1 MNPNNL
7 QPVQEAAQTQVEEQ
21 VSDNSAAQ
29 DSYSWDASE
38 YIYHEKSAGWYLAL
52 WLIAAIL
59 CGILGFLQQWLSIAV
74 VVVMAIAI
82 MVYTRKHPRT
92 LQYTLDSDGII
103 IEHKELPY
111 TNFRSF
117 SILQDMA
124 WYSIDLEPAKR
135 FVPRLTLICEND
147 DVEKIEQILSSHL
160 PRADRELDFIERAS
174 RYLRF

>member
-1 MNPNNL
+1 MNPNEQQQL
-7 QPVQEAAQTQVEEQ
+7 EQDQQTGETETAPHQ
-21 VSDNSAAQ
+21 
-29 DSYSWDASE
+29 SYTWEASE
-38 YIYHEKSAGWYLAL
+38 YIYHEKSAGWYAAL
-52 WLIAAIL
+52 WLIAAVL
-59 CGILGFLQQWLSIAV
+59 CGILGFLQQWLSIVV

-92 LQYTLDSDGII
+92 LQYTLDEDGII
-103 IEHKELPY
+103 IERKELPY

-160 PRADRELDFIERAS
+160 PRVDRELDFIERAS

>member
-1 MNPNNL
+1 M
-7 QPVQEAAQTQVEEQ
+7 
-21 VSDNSAAQ
+21 
-29 DSYSWDASE
+29 
-38 YIYHEKSAGWYLAL
+38 AL
-52 WLIAAIL
+52 WLIAAVL

-92 LQYTLDSDGII
+92 LQYTLNADGII
-103 IEHKELPY
+103 IERKELPY

-135 FVPRLTLICEND
+135 LVPRLTLICEND

-160 PRADRELDFIERAS
+160 PRVDRELDFIERAS